1 MINNICNV
9 SNLSLHVILF
19 FLSCEMIRELGA
31 MGEESRGKGFCSHSK
46 AKEKSNL
53 ISNQQISLQGIAF
66 RLTQQYSRRF
76 GCTVEFRQIP
86 SDGSGIFFI
95 HHT

>member
-1 MINNICNV
+1 MPWGKNHEEKV
-9 SNLSLHVILF
+9 SALTP
-19 FLSCEMIRELGA
+19 
-31 MGEESRGKGFCSHSK
+31 KQK
-46 AKEKSNL
+46 KNL

-66 RLTQQYSRRF
+66 GLTQQYSRRF

-95 HHT
+95 HQT